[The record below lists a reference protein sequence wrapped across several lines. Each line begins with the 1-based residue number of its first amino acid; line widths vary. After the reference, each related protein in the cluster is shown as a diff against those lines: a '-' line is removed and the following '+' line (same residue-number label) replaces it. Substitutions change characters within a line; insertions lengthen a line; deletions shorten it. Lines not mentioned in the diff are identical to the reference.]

1 MHVFQ
6 KSAHLSRDNDHLCT
20 LGKNERKENQDLKEN
35 IREYKSSCCIS
46 VFRYLM
52 QLGEKKKIKGP
63 VCLSEWHNKFFS
75 HCPHRN
81 LIQMRWK
88 FQISLAK

>member
-35 IREYKSSCCIS
+35 IGEYKSSCCIS

-52 QLGEKKKIKGP
+52 QLGEKKKSRDLS
-63 VCLSEWHNKFFS
+63 VCLSG
-75 HCPHRN
+75 
-81 LIQMRWK
+81 I
-88 FQISLAK
+88 ISSSLTVPIEI